1 MSRSERDDRED
12 DLLETEELYF
22 DLLGECQPEARQTH
36 EGIPICGYCGGEPI
50 PDLNALAQEQWLDVL
65 RPLSS
70 MTRIHATSRLHSPA
84 EAQVGMEIRGQLWLE
99 DATPSARADAAAPP
113 RMPAGAPPGRG
124 ASRQINFRVGPDEHA
139 RLVAASKLFAM
150 RPTTLARVLTMRG
163 VDRALYE
170 ERRDR

>member
-1 MSRSERDDRED
+1 MSTSKRDDLED
-12 DLLETEELYF
+12 DLLDVEESYF
-22 DLLGECQPEARQTH
+22 DTLAECEPEARQTH
-36 EGIPICGYCGGEPI
+36 DGVPICGYCGGEPI
-50 PDLNALAQEQWLDVL
+50 PDLNALAHEQWLEVL
-65 RPLSS
+65 RPLSP
-70 MTRIHATSRLHSPA
+70 MTRIHATSCLRTPA

-99 DATPSARADAAAPP
+99 DATPGARADAAAPP
-113 RMPAGAPPGRG
+113 RMPAGAPPARG